1 MQVPLLNAL
10 RTFTVSAQRL
20 NFTKAAEDLLVSPS
34 AVSHQIK
41 ILEEYLDCKL
51 FLRKNR
57 SLELTEQGQFL
68 FSRLQ
73 RPFYEIN
80 QALSELRM
88 PYGKSRI
95 NLSLR
100 PFVSSMWFTK
110 QLGDLWSKYPEIEI
124 NLIHSLQAPDFF
136 RDNINFAI
144 VWGTKR
150 DWPEL
155 NTVRIIPGNLTPVCS
170 PSYLSEH
177 GVIQTARDL
186 SQHILIHEENHVG
199 WQQWLHKAT
208 GEDMTIKKSFHIDDT
223 NVRLNAV
230 LNGQGVMLG
239 CPALLRPLI
248 EKQEMVQ
255 LFDVYLD
262 EYAYFLAYPKD
273 LSLSRQEQ
281 DFIEWITSIA
291 IDS

>member
-136 RDNINFAI
+136 RDNINSAI
-144 VWGTKR
+144 VWGTK
-150 DWPEL
+150 
-155 NTVRIIPGNLTPVCS
+155 
-170 PSYLSEH
+170 
-177 GVIQTARDL
+177 RDL

>member
-34 AVSHQIK
+34 AVSHQVK
-41 ILEEYLDCKL
+41 VLEEYLGCKL

-57 SLELTEQGQFL
+57 SLELTDKGQFL
-68 FSRLQ
+68 FERLQ

-88 PYGKSRI
+88 PHGKSRI

-100 PFVSSMWFTK
+100 PFVSSMWFTR
-110 QLGDLWSKYPEIEI
+110 QLQDFWFKHPDIEI
-124 NLIHSLQAPDFF
+124 NLLHRLQAPDFF

-144 VWGTKR
+144 VWGKQG
-150 DWPEL
+150 DWPHL
-155 NTVRIIPGNLTPVCS
+155 NTLRIIPGNLTPVCS
-170 PSYLSEH
+170 PSYLKAH
-177 GVIQTARDL
+177 GPIQSAADL
-186 SQHILIHEENHVG
+186 NQHVLIHEENHVC
-199 WQQWLHKAT
+199 WQQWLHKAASLELT
-208 GEDMTIKKSFHIDDT
+208 AKKSFHIDDT
-223 NVRLNAV
+223 NVRMNAV

-239 CPALLRPLI
+239 CPALLQPLI
-248 EKQEMVQ
+248 EKQEIVQ

-262 EYAYFLAYPKD
+262 EYAYFLAYPMQAN
-273 LSLSRQEQ
+273 LGPQEQ
-281 DFIEWITSIA
+281 EFIDWVASIA
-291 IDS
+291 IH

>member
-34 AVSHQIK
+34 AVSHQVK
-41 ILEEYLDCKL
+41 VLEEYLGCKL

-57 SLELTEQGQFL
+57 SLELTDKGQFL
-68 FSRLQ
+68 FERLQ

-88 PYGKSRI
+88 PHGKSRI

-100 PFVSSMWFTK
+100 PFVSSMWFTR
-110 QLGDLWSKYPEIEI
+110 QLQDFWFKHPDIEI
-124 NLIHSLQAPDFF
+124 NLLHRLQAPDFF

-144 VWGTKR
+144 VWGKQG
-150 DWPEL
+150 DWPHL
-155 NTVRIIPGNLTPVCS
+155 NTLRIIPGNLTPVCA
-170 PSYLSEH
+170 PSYLKTH
-177 GVIQTARDL
+177 GQIQSAADL
-186 SQHILIHEENHVG
+186 NQHVLIHEENHVC
-199 WQQWLHKAT
+199 WQQWLHKAASLELT
-208 GEDMTIKKSFHIDDT
+208 AKKSFHIDDT
-223 NVRLNAV
+223 NVRMNAV

-239 CPALLRPLI
+239 CPALLQPLI
-248 EKQEMVQ
+248 EKQEIVQ

-262 EYAYFLAYPKD
+262 EYAYFLAYPMQAN
-273 LSLSRQEQ
+273 LGSQEQ
-281 DFIEWITSIA
+281 EFIDWVASIA
-291 IDS
+291 IH

>member
-41 ILEEYLDCKL
+41 ILEEYLGCKL

-57 SLELTEQGQFL
+57 SLELTDQGQFL

-73 RPFYEIN
+73 RPFHEIN

-100 PFVSSMWFTK
+100 PFVSSMWFTG
-110 QLGDLWSKYPEIEI
+110 QLRNFWSKHPDIEI
-124 NLIHSLQAPDFF
+124 NLLHNLQAPDFF

-144 VWGTKR
+144 VWGKQG
-150 DWPEL
+150 DWPHL
-155 NTVRIIPGNLTPVCS
+155 NTVRIIPGNLTPVCA
-170 PSYLSEH
+170 PSYLAAH
-177 GVIQTARDL
+177 GDIASPSDL
-186 SQHILIHEENHVG
+186 SQHILIHEENHLC

-208 GEDMTIKKSFHIDDT
+208 GEDMLAQKGFHIDDT
-223 NVRLNAV
+223 NVRMNAV

-239 CPALLRPLI
+239 CPALLQSLI
-248 EKQEMVQ
+248 ERKEIVQ

-262 EYAYFLAYPKD
+262 EYAYFLAYPKQAN
-273 LSLSRQEQ
+273 LSPQEQ
-281 DFIEWITSIA
+281 DFVDWIKSIA
-291 IDS
+291 LR

>member
-10 RTFTVSAQRL
+10 KTFTVSAQRL

-34 AVSHQIK
+34 AISHQIK
-41 ILEEYLDCKL
+41 VLEEYLGCKL

-57 SLELTEQGQFL
+57 SLELTDQGLFL
-68 FSRLQ
+68 FNRLQ
-73 RPFYEIN
+73 RPFHEIN

-100 PFVSSMWFTK
+100 PFVSSMWFTQK
-110 QLGDLWSKYPEIEI
+110 LGDFWSKHPDIEV
-124 NLIHSLQAPDFF
+124 NLLHSLQAPDFF

-144 VWGTKR
+144 VWGKQG
-150 DWPEL
+150 DWPNL
-155 NTVRIIPGNLTPVCS
+155 NTLRIIPGDLTPVCA
-170 PSYLSEH
+170 PSYLQAH
-177 GVIQTARDL
+177 GEITSADDL
-186 SQHILIHEENHVG
+186 NQHILIHEESHLC

-208 GEDMTIKKSFHIDDT
+208 GREMTAKKGFHIDDT
-223 NVRLNAV
+223 NVRMNAV

-248 EKQEMVQ
+248 EKQEIVQ
-255 LFDVYLD
+255 LFDVCLD
-262 EYAYFLAYPKD
+262 EYAYFLSYPKQVN
-273 LSLSRQEQ
+273 LSSQEQ
-281 DFIEWITSIA
+281 NFIAWVESIA
-291 IDS
+291 IQ

>member
-1 MQVPLLNAL
+1 MQAPLLNAL

-34 AVSHQIK
+34 AISHQIK
-41 ILEEYLDCKL
+41 ILEEYSGCKL

-57 SLELTEQGQFL
+57 SLELTDEGQLL
-68 FSRLQ
+68 FNRLW

-100 PFVSSMWFTK
+100 PFVSSMWFTR
-110 QLGDLWSKYPEIEI
+110 QLRDFWSKHPDIEI
-124 NLIHSLQAPDFF
+124 NLLHSLQAPDFF

-144 VWGTKR
+144 VWGKQG
-150 DWPEL
+150 DWPHL
-155 NTVRIIPGNLTPVCS
+155 NTLRIIPGNLTPVCA
-170 PSYLSEH
+170 PSYLQANIEIKS
-177 GVIQTARDL
+177 AADL
-186 SQHILIHEENHVG
+186 NQHTLIHEENHLC
-199 WQQWLHKAT
+199 WQQWLRKAA
-208 GEDMTIKKSFHIDDT
+208 GQEMTARKSFHIDDT
-223 NVRLNAV
+223 NVRMNAV

-239 CPALLRPLI
+239 CPALLKPLI
-248 EKQEMVQ
+248 EKKEIVQ

-262 EYAYFLAYPKD
+262 EYAYFLSYPKQAN
-273 LSLSRQEQ
+273 LSSQEQ
-281 DFIEWITSIA
+281 DFIDWVESIA
-291 IDS
+291 IR

>member
-41 ILEEYLDCKL
+41 VLEEYLGCKL

-57 SLELTEQGQFL
+57 SLELTDQGQFL
-68 FSRLQ
+68 FDRLQ

-88 PYGKSRI
+88 PHGKSRI

-100 PFVSSMWFTK
+100 PFVSSMWFTG
-110 QLGDLWSKYPEIEI
+110 QLGDFWLKHPDIEI
-124 NLIHSLQAPDFF
+124 NLLHRLQAPDFF

-144 VWGTKR
+144 VWGKQG
-150 DWPEL
+150 DWPQL
-155 NTVRIIPGNLTPVCS
+155 QTLRIIPGNLTPVCA
-170 PSYLSEH
+170 PSYLQAH
-177 GVIQTARDL
+177 GQITFPADL
-186 SQHILIHEENHVG
+186 NQHVLIHEENQLC
-199 WQQWLHKAT
+199 WEQWLRKAAGQELT
-208 GEDMTIKKSFHIDDT
+208 AKKSFHIDDT
-223 NVRLNAV
+223 NVRMNAV

-239 CPALLRPLI
+239 CPALLQPLI
-248 EKQEMVQ
+248 DKKEIVQ
-255 LFDVYLD
+255 LFDVCLE
-262 EYAYFLAYPKD
+262 EYAYFLAYPKEAN
-273 LSLSRQEQ
+273 LSRQELEFV
-281 DFIEWITSIA
+281 DWVASIA
-291 IDS
+291 IR

>member
-34 AVSHQIK
+34 AVSHQVK
-41 ILEEYLDCKL
+41 VLEEYLGCKL

-57 SLELTEQGQFL
+57 SLELTDKGQFL
-68 FSRLQ
+68 FERLQ

-88 PYGKSRI
+88 PHGKSRI

-100 PFVSSMWFTK
+100 PFVSSMWFTR
-110 QLGDLWSKYPEIEI
+110 QLQDFWFKHPDIEI
-124 NLIHSLQAPDFF
+124 NLLHRLQAPDFF

-144 VWGTKR
+144 VWGKQG
-150 DWPEL
+150 DWPHL
-155 NTVRIIPGNLTPVCS
+155 NTLRIIPGNLTPVCA
-170 PSYLSEH
+170 PSYLKVH
-177 GVIQTARDL
+177 GPIQSAADL
-186 SQHILIHEENHVG
+186 NQHVLIHEENHVC
-199 WQQWLHKAT
+199 WQQWLHKAASLELT
-208 GEDMTIKKSFHIDDT
+208 AKKSFHIDDT
-223 NVRLNAV
+223 NVRMNAV

-239 CPALLRPLI
+239 CPALLLPLI
-248 EKQEMVQ
+248 EKQEIVQ

-262 EYAYFLAYPKD
+262 EYAYFLAYPLQAN
-273 LSLSRQEQ
+273 LSIQEQ
-281 DFIEWITSIA
+281 EFIDWVASIA
-291 IDS
+291 IP

>member
-41 ILEEYLDCKL
+41 VLEEYLGCKL

-57 SLELTEQGQFL
+57 SLELTDQGQFL
-68 FSRLQ
+68 FDRLQ

-80 QALSELRM
+80 QALRELRM
-88 PYGKSRI
+88 PHGKSRI

-100 PFVSSMWFTK
+100 PFVSSMWFTR
-110 QLGDLWSKYPEIEI
+110 QLCDFWLKHPDIEI
-124 NLIHSLQAPDFF
+124 NLLHSLQAPDFF

-144 VWGTKR
+144 VWGKQG
-150 DWPEL
+150 DWPHL
-155 NTVRIIPGNLTPVCS
+155 QTLRIIPGNLTPVCA
-170 PSYLSEH
+170 PSYLQAHDQIRSS
-177 GVIQTARDL
+177 ADL
-186 SQHILIHEENHVG
+186 NQHVLIHEENQLC
-199 WQQWLHKAT
+199 WEQWLRKAAGQELT
-208 GEDMTIKKSFHIDDT
+208 AKKSFHIDDT

-239 CPALLRPLI
+239 CPALLQPLI
-248 EKQEMVQ
+248 EKKELVQ
-255 LFDVYLD
+255 LFDVCLD
-262 EYAYFLAYPKD
+262 EYAYFLAYPKEANH
-273 LSLSRQEQ
+273 SRQEQ
-281 DFIEWITSIA
+281 EFVDWVASIA
-291 IDS
+291 IR

>member
-34 AVSHQIK
+34 AVSHQVK
-41 ILEEYLDCKL
+41 VLEEYLGCKL

-57 SLELTEQGQFL
+57 SLELTDKGQFL
-68 FSRLQ
+68 FERLQ

-88 PYGKSRI
+88 PHGKSRI

-100 PFVSSMWFTK
+100 PFVSSMWFTR
-110 QLGDLWSKYPEIEI
+110 QLQDFWFKHPDIEI
-124 NLIHSLQAPDFF
+124 NLLHRLQAPDFF

-144 VWGTKR
+144 VWGKQG
-150 DWPEL
+150 DWPHL
-155 NTVRIIPGNLTPVCS
+155 NTLRIIPGNLTPVCS
-170 PSYLSEH
+170 PSYLKAH
-177 GVIQTARDL
+177 GPIQSAADL
-186 SQHILIHEENHVG
+186 NQHVLIHEENHVC
-199 WQQWLHKAT
+199 WQQWLHKAASLELT
-208 GEDMTIKKSFHIDDT
+208 AKKSFHIDDT
-223 NVRLNAV
+223 NVRMNAV

-239 CPALLRPLI
+239 CPALLQPLI
-248 EKQEMVQ
+248 EKQEIVQ

-262 EYAYFLAYPKD
+262 EYAYFLAYPMQAN
-273 LSLSRQEQ
+273 LGSQEQ
-281 DFIEWITSIA
+281 EFIDWVASIA
-291 IDS
+291 IH